1 MSRSCQVYMGR
12 LPYGTKERDIEKF
25 FRNYG
30 RLREINLKNGYGF
43 VEFEDSRDAEDAV
56 YECNGKE
63 MMGERI
69 IVEPS
74 RGTARGAGASGGR
87 KSRARDKYGP
97 PVRTPWRITV
107 ENLSTRVSWQ
117 DLKDYVRQAGEVTY
131 GDAHKQRKGE
141 GTLEFATKRDLKRV
155 MKKLDGTELN
165 GKRIKLVDV
174 ICVAQIFYYHF
185 CRKVHVL
192 DLVLVLDQEAAPD
205 PKDGLDPSRV
215 LLHNHATT
223 VLNRDHVLDH
233 DPDRHDANRIPSR
246 AQGPGRDP
254 VHDLRANPSPDHVH
268 VHALDLDH
276 PEMIKKHLRN
286 RKLMIIRIII
296 QQKEIGPVKLMM
308 LSDKLSFS

>member
-1 MSRSCQVYMGR
+1 M
-12 LPYGTKERDIEKF
+12 
-25 FRNYG
+25 
-30 RLREINLKNGYGF
+30 
-43 VEFEDSRDAEDAV
+43 
-56 YECNGKE
+56 
-63 MMGERI
+63 
-69 IVEPS
+69 
-74 RGTARGAGASGGR
+74 
-87 KSRARDKYGP
+87 
-97 PVRTPWRITV
+97 
-107 ENLSTRVSWQ
+107 
-117 DLKDYVRQAGEVTY
+117 
-131 GDAHKQRKGE
+131 
-141 GTLEFATKRDLKRV
+141 
-155 MKKLDGTELN
+155 
-165 GKRIKLVDV
+165 
-174 ICVAQIFYYHF
+174 AQIVYYHF

-205 PKDGLDPSRV
+205 PKDGRDPSRV

-223 VLNRDHVLDH
+223 VLNHDHVLDH

-308 LSDKLSFS
+308 LSDKMSFS

>member
-1 MSRSCQVYMGR
+1 MEFLLSLLRRHFAEKPAVASRNVGCFLRLTSCPHFPS
-12 LPYGTKERDIEKF
+12 LP
-25 FRNYG
+25 
-30 RLREINLKNGYGF
+30 
-43 VEFEDSRDAEDAV
+43 
-56 YECNGKE
+56 C
-63 MMGERI
+63 
-69 IVEPS
+69 
-74 RGTARGAGASGGR
+74 
-87 KSRARDKYGP
+87 
-97 PVRTPWRITV
+97 
-107 ENLSTRVSWQ
+107 Q
-117 DLKDYVRQAGEVTY
+117 
-131 GDAHKQRKGE
+131 
-141 GTLEFATKRDLKRV
+141 
-155 MKKLDGTELN
+155 
-165 GKRIKLVDV
+165 V

-205 PKDGLDPSRV
+205 PKDGRDPSRV

-223 VLNRDHVLDH
+223 VLNHDHVLDH

-308 LSDKLSFS
+308 LSDKMSFSWRFSLRDLSWLFFFSFYSLH

>member
-1 MSRSCQVYMGR
+1 MTHNYPDLFRATDWSCRVGNLLQPIRNSTQIWVVTRQYGISALLTQTSFRWETGGGVAKCR
-12 LPYGTKERDIEKF
+12 LF
-25 FRNYG
+25 SQANF
-30 RLREINLKNGYGF
+30 
-43 VEFEDSRDAEDAV
+43 
-56 YECNGKE
+56 
-63 MMGERI
+63 
-69 IVEPS
+69 
-74 RGTARGAGASGGR
+74 
-87 KSRARDKYGP
+87 
-97 PVRTPWRITV
+97 
-107 ENLSTRVSWQ
+107 LSTFSISSLSGYLCGSNV
-117 DLKDYVRQAGEVTY
+117 
-131 GDAHKQRKGE
+131 
-141 GTLEFATKRDLKRV
+141 
-155 MKKLDGTELN
+155 
-165 GKRIKLVDV
+165 
-174 ICVAQIFYYHF
+174 YYHF

-205 PKDGLDPSRV
+205 PKDGRDPSRV

-223 VLNRDHVLDH
+223 VLNHDHVLDH

-308 LSDKLSFS
+308 LSDKMSFS